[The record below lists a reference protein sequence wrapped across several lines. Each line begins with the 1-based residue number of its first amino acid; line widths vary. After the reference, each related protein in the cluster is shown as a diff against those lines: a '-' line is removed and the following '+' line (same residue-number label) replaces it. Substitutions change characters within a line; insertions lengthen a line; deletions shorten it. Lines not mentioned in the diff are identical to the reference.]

1 MMKDAVVLVC
11 VVFDTLVCALLAIG
25 ASLWK
30 KGGNGAHLVGRLWA
44 KSILFLSRVTVSVR
58 GLEHIDPGV
67 PYLYMANHQ
76 SMFDIF
82 SLLAYLPVQFRWLAK
97 KELFQIPVFGYSMTR
112 AGYISIDR
120 SDRRSAHKSL
130 LEAAQKIAGGVS
142 VVIFPEGSRST
153 DGQVMPFKAGG
164 FHLAIRSGRPIV
176 PVAISGARQVM
187 PKGKLRIR
195 PGHICI
201 SIHPPIDTAHYK
213 GKAKKDLMESVRS
226 IIKQDLERLRETGPW
241 GLTQL
246 KVHSPS

>member
-1 MMKDAVVLVC
+1 MKDVVVLMC
-11 VVFDTLVCALLAIG
+11 IIFDTLICAILAIG
-25 ASLWK
+25 ASMWTR
-30 KGGNGAHLVGRLWA
+30 GGNAAHLVGRMWA
-44 KSILFLSRVTVSVR
+44 RSVLFLSGVKVSVR
-58 GLEHIDPGV
+58 GLEHIDAGA

-97 KELFQIPVFGYSMTR
+97 KELFQIPVFGYSMAR

-130 LEAAQKIAGGVS
+130 LEAAKKIGGGVS

-153 DGQVMPFKAGG
+153 DGQVKPFKAGG

-176 PVAISGARQVM
+176 PVAICGARQVM

-195 PGHICI
+195 PGKICI
-201 SIHPPIDTAHYK
+201 RIHPPIDTAAFK
-213 GKAKKDLMESVRS
+213 NQTKKDLMESVRS
-226 IIKQDLERLRETGPW
+226 IIRQDLERLKATDPCCLAR
-241 GLTQL
+241 
-246 KVHSPS
+246 

>member
-1 MMKDAVVLVC
+1 MKDVVVLVC
-11 VVFDTLVCALLAIG
+11 IVYDTLICALLAIG
-25 ASLWK
+25 VSLWK

-44 KSILFLSRVTVSVR
+44 RSILFLSRVKVSVS
-58 GLEHIDPGV
+58 GLEHIDPAR

-97 KELFQIPVFGYSMTR
+97 RELFQIPIFGYSMAR

-164 FHLAIRSGRPIV
+164 FHLAMRSGRPIV
-176 PVAISGARQVM
+176 PVVICGARQVM
-187 PKGKLRIR
+187 PKGRLRIR

-201 SIHPPIDTAHYK
+201 SINPPIDTAAYK
-213 GKAKKDLMESVRS
+213 GKAKKDLMESVHA
-226 IIKQDLERLRETGPW
+226 IIKQDLERLQATEPC
-241 GLTQL
+241 GLMEH
-246 KVHSPS
+246 KVPFSG